1 MARGPVDIRK
11 RIEKQ
16 RQKIFELTDELE
28 QAKEAFEKLQE
39 DLKYAEGFLN
49 SVLKK
54 LSNEKFVSGAPA
66 AVVEKERAK
75 QRDAETKIA
84 ALKAQIAALMC

>member
-39 DLKYAEGFLN
+39 ELKEQQKKELLEAFDKSSRSFEE
-49 SVLKK
+49 VLDFMK
-54 LSNEKFVSGAPA
+54 G
-66 AVVEKERAK
+66 
-75 QRDAETKIA
+75 
-84 ALKAQIAALMC
+84 KADI

>member
-28 QAKEAFEKLQE
+28 QAKEAFEKLQGG
-39 DLKYAEGFLN
+39 AERTA
-49 SVLKK
+49 
-54 LSNEKFVSGAPA
+54 EKRTSGS
-66 AVVEKERAK
+66 
-75 QRDAETKIA
+75 
-84 ALKAQIAALMC
+84 L